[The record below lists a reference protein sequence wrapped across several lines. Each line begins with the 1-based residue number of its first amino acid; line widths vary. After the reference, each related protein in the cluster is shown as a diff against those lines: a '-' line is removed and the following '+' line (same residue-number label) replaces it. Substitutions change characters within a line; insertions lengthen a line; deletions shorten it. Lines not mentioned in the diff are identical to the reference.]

1 MSATA
6 ESERATERAERGRE
20 RETSKDG
27 ARARAPRRRARRE
40 RRQTIHGRGHPAANM
55 DVSVERRAC
64 FVDTETASCG
74 LELSKGGF
82 RLQRTEARASKGVRE
97 NREPARGTGR
107 ERRKASMSWRTRRT
121 RRVSIERCAR
131 IVNARWVST
140 DACPACMRSRKAD
153 HARERGHERCGVSTC
168 VERARASKDEAH
180 ET

>member
-6 ESERATERAERGRE
+6 ESERATERAERGCE

-27 ARARAPRRRARRE
+27 ARAQAPRRRARRE
-40 RRQTIHGRGHPAANM
+40 RRQTIHGRGHPAANT

-107 ERRKASMSWRTRRT
+107 ERRKASMSWRTRRRRT
-121 RRVSIERCAR
+121 REHRKRFTFSRTQ
-131 IVNARWVST
+131 RWVST

-168 VERARASKDEAH
+168 VERARASKDDCA
-180 ET
+180 

>member
-6 ESERATERAERGRE
+6 ESERATERAERGCE
-20 RETSKDG
+20 RETSKGG
-27 ARARAPRRRARRE
+27 ARAQAPRRRARRE
-40 RRQTIHGRGHPAANM
+40 RRQTIHGRGHPAANT

-97 NREPARGTGR
+97 NREPARGTGC

-121 RRVSIERCAR
+121 RRVSFERGLR
-131 IVNARWVST
+131 FVNAKKGEHRRV
-140 DACPACMRSRKAD
+140 PRM
-153 HARERGHERCGVSTC
+153 HEKSKGGSCR
-168 VERARASKDEAH
+168 RAR
-180 ET
+180 T